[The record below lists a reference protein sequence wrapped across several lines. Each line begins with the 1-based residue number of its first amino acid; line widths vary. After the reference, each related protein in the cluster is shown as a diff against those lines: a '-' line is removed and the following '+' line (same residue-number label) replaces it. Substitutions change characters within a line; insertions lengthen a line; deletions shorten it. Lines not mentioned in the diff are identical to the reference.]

1 MRVLNIMLAEGLG
14 GVETMA
20 LRYHEA
26 LRAAGCEV
34 MSLGPERGMLGQ
46 ALVTRPLEF
55 RPMSAHINHDPFAAL
70 TLRGVAQHF
79 RPDLV
84 LTHGNRATGIALL
97 SLSGTAARTVQVVHN
112 FRHKPQVARLRAV
125 IAVSAPVADS
135 VRRAHADIPIFTVD
149 NFAALE
155 PHPVKPAPAEAPVL
169 GTLGRLHV
177 NKGLDVVL
185 DAIALL
191 VGEGMP
197 LHLRLGGDGPL
208 RGALEAQIQEL
219 GLEDHVT
226 FCGWIGRTGE
236 YLKELDLFLCPSRVE
251 PFGLVVIESMA
262 AGAPVVATD
271 IDGPRQILKGG
282 ELGYLCAREDSR
294 AMADAIRAALADW
307 PGTLKK
313 AEAAHDY
320 ALSHFT
326 LDAGEARLMA
336 ALKQI
341 AEIKA

>member
-1 MRVLNIMLAEGLG
+1 MLAEGLG

-26 LRAAGCEV
+26 LKAAGCEV

-46 ALVTRPLEF
+46 ALVTRPVEF

-97 SLSGTAARTVQVVHN
+97 SLSGTASRTVQVVHN
-112 FRHKPQVARLRAV
+112 FRHKPQVARLRAA
-125 IAVSAPVADS
+125 IAVSTPVAES
-135 VRRAHADIPIFTVD
+135 VRRAHPDLPLFTVD
-149 NFAALE
+149 NFAALD
-155 PHPVKPAPAEAPVL
+155 PHPVKAAPTGIPIL

-185 DAIALL
+185 DAIAMLL
-191 VGEGMP
+191 AEGTR
-197 LHLRLGGDGPL
+197 LQLRLGGDGPL
-208 RGALEAQIQEL
+208 RGALEAQIAEL
-219 GLEDHVT
+219 GIQDHVT
-226 FCGWIGRTGE
+226 FCGWIGRTGD
-236 YLKELDLFLCPSRVE
+236 YLKDLDLFLCPSRVE

-262 AGAPVVATD
+262 AGAPVVASD

-282 ELGYLCAREDSR
+282 ELGYLCARENAR
-294 AMADAIRAALADW
+294 AMADTIRAALADW
-307 PGTLKK
+307 PGTLAK
-313 AEAAHDY
+313 ARAAHDY

-326 LDAGEARLMA
+326 LEAGEHRLMA

>member
-46 ALVTRPLEF
+46 ALVTRPVEF

-70 TLRGVAQHF
+70 TLRSVAQHF

-97 SLSGTAARTVQVVHN
+97 SLSGTASRTVQVVHN
-112 FRHKPQVARLRAV
+112 FRHKPQVARLRAA
-125 IAVSAPVADS
+125 IAVSPSVADS
-135 VRRAHADIPIFTVD
+135 LRRAHANLPIFTVD
-149 NFAALE
+149 NFAVLD
-155 PHPVKPAPAEAPVL
+155 PHPVKPAPTGTPIL

-177 NKGLDVVL
+177 NKGLDIVL

-191 VGEGMP
+191 VGDGVP
-197 LHLRLGGDGPL
+197 LYLRLGGDGPL
-208 RGALEAQIQEL
+208 RGSLEAQIEEL
-219 GLEDHVT
+219 GLADHVT

-236 YLKELDLFLCPSRVE
+236 YLKDLDLFLCPSRVE

-262 AGAPVVATD
+262 AGAPVVASD
-271 IDGPRQILKGG
+271 IDGPRQILRGG
-282 ELGYLCAREDSR
+282 ELGYLCAREDAR
-294 AMADAIRAALADW
+294 AMADAIRTALDDW
-307 PGTLKK
+307 PATLKK
-313 AEAAHDY
+313 AEAAREY

-326 LDAGEARLMA
+326 LEAGEARLMA
-336 ALKQI
+336 ALNQI

>member
-1 MRVLNIMLAEGLG
+1 MLAEGLG

-46 ALVTRPLEF
+46 ALVTRPVEF

-97 SLSGTAARTVQVVHN
+97 SLSGTASRTVQVVHN
-112 FRHKPQVARLRAV
+112 FRHKPQVARLRAA
-125 IAVSAPVADS
+125 IAVSTPVAES
-135 VRRAHADIPIFTVD
+135 VRRAHPDLPLFTVD
-149 NFAALE
+149 NFAALD
-155 PHPVKPAPAEAPVL
+155 PHPVKPAPAAIPIL

-185 DAIALL
+185 DAVALL
-191 VGEGMP
+191 VAEGTR

-208 RGALEAQIQEL
+208 RGALAAQIEAL
-219 GLEDHVT
+219 GIQDHVT

-236 YLKELDLFLCPSRVE
+236 YLKDLDLFLCPSRVE

-282 ELGYLCAREDSR
+282 ELGYLCAREDAR
-294 AMADAIRAALADW
+294 AMADTIRAALSDW
-307 PGTLKK
+307 PETLRK
-313 AEAAHDY
+313 ANAAHDY

-326 LDAGEARLMA
+326 LEAGERRLMA
-336 ALKQI
+336 ALGQI
-341 AEIKA
+341 AEIRA